1 LKKIVAPLIAI
12 IVVAIVA
19 GVVLLQK
26 PAPVA
31 PPSKP
36 ETPTTPSVPKP
47 EVPETPP
54 SKPEVLP
61 EAPRTETPIK
71 VSIRD
76 LLQEYKNNS
85 VAANEKYKDRII
97 VTEGEV
103 IYIEDKKE
111 GADVWISWPDPYSGA
126 RIPYGPAIVCSF
138 SDKEEVIPIKK
149 GEIIAV
155 MGKNKGK
162 GETLVLYF
170 EDSHLRKAEEVKEF
184 KAEFDKETGNLKIQ
198 NFGYD
203 LLVKLKSPKGELI
216 NVTSVNYFETSVT
229 VEKLPHRIHWISGF
243 TTAGFK
249 DPRPGEYS
257 VIIVE
262 KIKLDDKKYDEKLLY
277 EEKFSVGGPE
287 KSQMKIEIQG
297 KWENYGEA
305 WIYQIE
311 GINITFTNPEKIP
324 IMIETPEVFLYKE
337 GESSPHS
344 FSQWEE
350 RRILLAGENTTFILV
365 PFSPPTL
372 TTDTKGGEYQLTL
385 KIRIFDEIKELK
397 VTLKV
402 PPLSA

>member
-19 GVVLLQK
+19 GVVLFQK

-36 ETPTTPSVPKP
+36 ETPTTPTLPETPK
-47 EVPETPP
+47 PETPP
-54 SKPEVLP
+54 SKPEVPP
-61 EAPRTETPIK
+61 ETPKVETPIK

-76 LLQEYKNNS
+76 LLQDYKNNP
-85 VAANEKYKDRII
+85 VAANEKYKNRII
-97 VTEGEV
+97 VTVGEV

-111 GADVWISWPDPYSGA
+111 GADVWISWPDPYSVA

-138 SDKEEVIPIKK
+138 SEKKEVIPIKN

-170 EDSHLRKAEEVKEF
+170 EDCHLRKAEEVKEF

-216 NVTSVNYFETSVT
+216 NIASVSYFETSAT
-229 VEKLPHRIHWISGF
+229 VEKLPHRI
-243 TTAGFK
+243 TGFK

-257 VIIVE
+257 VVIVE
-262 KIKLDDKKYDEKLLY
+262 RIKLDDKKYDEKLLH
-277 EEKFSVGGPE
+277 EEKFTVGGPE
-287 KSQMKIEIQG
+287 KAKMEVEIQG
-297 KWENYGEA
+297 YWTYEKEYK
-305 WIYQIE
+305 IKR
-311 GINITFTNPEKIP
+311 INITFTNPEKLP
-324 IMIETPEVFLYKE
+324 IIVQEPEKIEVYKDDKKLC
-337 GESSPHS
+337 S
-344 FSQWEE
+344 FGLFIFVKPSLK
-350 RRILLAGENTTFILV
+350 ILLPEEEVSFAGDPIGSV
-365 PFSPPTL
+365 QPV
-372 TTDTKGGEYQLTL
+372 TTDTKGGEYQLIL
-385 KIRIFDEIKELK
+385 KIQIFDEIKELK

>member
-12 IVVAIVA
+12 IVVAIVT
-19 GVVLLQK
+19 GVVLFQK

-36 ETPTTPSVPKP
+36 ETPTTPTLPETPK
-47 EVPETPP
+47 PETPP
-54 SKPEVLP
+54 SKPEVPP
-61 EAPRTETPIK
+61 ETPKVETPIK

-76 LLQEYKNNS
+76 LLQDYKNNP
-85 VAANEKYKDRII
+85 VAANEKYKNRII
-97 VTEGEV
+97 VTVGEV

-111 GADVWISWPDPYSGA
+111 GADVWISWPDPYSVA

-138 SDKEEVIPIKK
+138 SEKKEVIPIKN

-170 EDSHLRKAEEVKEF
+170 EDCHLRKAEEVKEF

-216 NVTSVNYFETSVT
+216 NIASVSYFETSAT
-229 VEKLPHRIHWISGF
+229 VEKLPHRI
-243 TTAGFK
+243 TGFK

-257 VIIVE
+257 VVIVE
-262 KIKLDDKKYDEKLLY
+262 RIKLDDKKYDEKLLH
-277 EEKFSVGGPE
+277 EEKFTVGGPE
-287 KSQMKIEIQG
+287 KAKMEIEIQG
-297 KWENYGEA
+297 YWTYEKEYK
-305 WIYQIE
+305 IKR
-311 GINITFTNPEKIP
+311 INITFTNPEKLP
-324 IMIETPEVFLYKE
+324 IIVQEPEKIEVYKDDKKLC
-337 GESSPHS
+337 S
-344 FSQWEE
+344 FGLFIFVKPSLK
-350 RRILLAGENTTFILV
+350 ILLPEEEVSFAGDPIGSV
-365 PFSPPTL
+365 QPV
-372 TTDTKGGEYQLTL
+372 TTDTKGGEYQLIL
-385 KIRIFDEIKELK
+385 KIQIFDEIKELK

>member
-1 LKKIVAPLIAI
+1 MKKIVAPLIAI
-12 IVVAIVA
+12 IVVAIVT
-19 GVVLLQK
+19 GVVLFQK

-36 ETPTTPSVPKP
+36 ETPTTPTLPETPK
-47 EVPETPP
+47 PETPP
-54 SKPEVLP
+54 SKPEVPP
-61 EAPRTETPIK
+61 ETPKVETPIK

-76 LLQEYKNNS
+76 LLQDYKNNP
-85 VAANEKYKDRII
+85 VAANEKYKNRII
-97 VTEGEV
+97 VTVGEV

-111 GADVWISWPDPYSGA
+111 GADVWISWPDPYSVA

-216 NVTSVNYFETSVT
+216 NVASVSYFETSAT
-229 VEKLPHRIHWISGF
+229 VEKLPHRITGF
-243 TTAGFK
+243 R

-257 VIIVE
+257 VVIVE
-262 KIKLDDKKYDEKLLY
+262 RIKLNGEKYDEKLLY
-277 EEKFSVGGPE
+277 EEKFSVGGSE
-287 KSQMKIEIQG
+287 KAKMEIEIQG
-297 KWENYGEA
+297 YWTYEKEYE
-305 WIYQIE
+305 IKR
-311 GINITFTNPEKIP
+311 INITFTNPEKLP
-324 IMIETPEVFLYKE
+324 IIVQEPEKIEVYKDDKKLC
-337 GESSPHS
+337 S
-344 FSQWEE
+344 FGLFIFVKPSLK
-350 RRILLAGENTTFILV
+350 ILLPEEEVSFAGDPIGSV
-365 PFSPPTL
+365 QPV
-372 TTDTKGGEYQLTL
+372 TTDTKGGEYQLIL
-385 KIRIFDEIKELK
+385 KIQIFDEIKELK

>member
-1 LKKIVAPLIAI
+1 MKKIVAPLIAI
-12 IVVAIVA
+12 IVVAIVT
-19 GVVLLQK
+19 GVVLFQK

-36 ETPTTPSVPKP
+36 ETPTTPTLPETPK
-47 EVPETPP
+47 PETPP
-54 SKPEVLP
+54 SKPEVPP
-61 EAPRTETPIK
+61 ETPKVETPIK

-76 LLQEYKNNS
+76 LLQDYKNNP
-85 VAANEKYKDRII
+85 VAANEKYKNRII
-97 VTEGEV
+97 VTVGEV

-111 GADVWISWPDPYSGA
+111 GADVWISWPDPYSVA

-216 NVTSVNYFETSVT
+216 NVASVSYFETSAT
-229 VEKLPHRIHWISGF
+229 VEKLPHRITGF
-243 TTAGFK
+243 R

-257 VIIVE
+257 VVIVE
-262 KIKLDDKKYDEKLLY
+262 RIKLNGEKYDEKLLY
-277 EEKFSVGGPE
+277 EEKFSVGGSE
-287 KSQMKIEIQG
+287 KAKMEIEIQG
-297 KWENYGEA
+297 YWTYEKEYK
-305 WIYQIE
+305 IKR
-311 GINITFTNPEKIP
+311 INITFTNPEKLP
-324 IMIETPEVFLYKE
+324 IIVQEPEKIEVYKDDKKLC
-337 GESSPHS
+337 S
-344 FSQWEE
+344 FGLFIFVKPSLK
-350 RRILLAGENTTFILV
+350 ILLPEEEVSFAGDPIGSV
-365 PFSPPTL
+365 QPV
-372 TTDTKGGEYQLTL
+372 TTDTKGGEYQLIL
-385 KIRIFDEIKELK
+385 KIQIFDEIKELK

>member
-12 IVVAIVA
+12 IVVAIVT
-19 GVVLLQK
+19 GVVLFQK

-36 ETPTTPSVPKP
+36 ETPTTPTLPETPK
-47 EVPETPP
+47 PETPP
-54 SKPEVLP
+54 SKPEVPP
-61 EAPRTETPIK
+61 ETPKVETPIK

-76 LLQEYKNNS
+76 LLQDYKNNP
-85 VAANEKYKDRII
+85 VAANEKYKNRII
-97 VTEGEV
+97 VTVGEV

-111 GADVWISWPDPYSGA
+111 GADVWISWPDPYSVA

-216 NVTSVNYFETSVT
+216 NVASVSYFETSAT
-229 VEKLPHRIHWISGF
+229 VEKLPHRITGF
-243 TTAGFK
+243 R

-257 VIIVE
+257 VVIVE
-262 KIKLDDKKYDEKLLY
+262 RIKLNGEKYDEKLLY
-277 EEKFSVGGPE
+277 EEKFSVGGSE
-287 KSQMKIEIQG
+287 KAKMEIEIQG
-297 KWENYGEA
+297 YWTYEKEYE
-305 WIYQIE
+305 IKR
-311 GINITFTNPEKIP
+311 INITFTNPEKLP
-324 IMIETPEVFLYKE
+324 IIVQEPEKIEVYKDDKKLC
-337 GESSPHS
+337 S
-344 FSQWEE
+344 FGLFIFVKPSLK
-350 RRILLAGENTTFILV
+350 ILLPEEEVSFAGDPIGSV
-365 PFSPPTL
+365 QPV
-372 TTDTKGGEYQLTL
+372 TTDTKGGEYQLIL
-385 KIRIFDEIKELK
+385 KIQIFDEIKELK